1 MKSKYLFQIV
11 AVLAILVSAL
21 GTSQSAYASP
31 QQAVQIVMRDLTY
44 WNAVYPGFVD
54 ASRYEKWPLELAETH
69 HFIVTAAPV
78 SGDLTPLLLLL
89 DTSGNE
95 ISRAT
100 GSLTSTQPV
109 GSYYIQV
116 QPETGG
122 GTYNMTIREVVV
134 VPSVSTVVN
143 PSTIDVGQ
151 SSVATVSLNNVPAE
165 GYTSAEFTCTY
176 NPALVEVSNIADAGL
191 FGADAAVAIN
201 GPQNGSFIFAVAGS
215 NGNKATASGA
225 AFTFSLK
232 GLAAGDVV
240 IECKARVS
248 TDGNVLT
255 DIAFTPITLT
265 VKDVVVVVPDGT
277 LTGQVVASKPVT
289 VKLYKADNSVAATVA
304 ANADGTFSVAAPAGT
319 YTVTASADGFL
330 GAQGSSTL
338 TSGNTSTMP
347 NVSLLAGDIDNNGV
361 IDQYDAM
368 TIGMSYNTATPVA
381 ADLNNDST
389 INVLDLQLLANN
401 YHKAGAVAWQ

>member
-1 MKSKYLFQIV
+1 L
-11 AVLAILVSAL
+11 
-21 GTSQSAYASP
+21 
-31 QQAVQIVMRDLTY
+31 D
-44 WNAVYPGFVD
+44 
-54 ASRYEKWPLELAETH
+54 LAETH
-69 HFIVTAAPV
+69 NFIVTAAPV

-89 DTSGNE
+89 DSSGNE

-100 GSLTSTQPV
+100 GSLTSNQPV
-109 GSYYIQV
+109 GTYYIQV

-134 VPSVSTVVN
+134 VPSVSTGVN

-215 NGNKATASGA
+215 NGNKATTSGA
-225 AFTFSLK
+225 AFTFGLK

-248 TDGNVLT
+248 TGGNVLT

-277 LTGQVVASKPVT
+277 LTGQVLASKPVT
-289 VKLYKADNSVAATVA
+289 VKLFKADNSVAATVV

-338 TSGNTSTMP
+338 ASGNTSTMS

-368 TIGMSYNTATPVA
+368 TVGMSYNTATPAA
-381 ADLNNDST
+381 ADLNNDGT

-401 YHKAGAVAWQ
+401 YHAAGAVAWQ